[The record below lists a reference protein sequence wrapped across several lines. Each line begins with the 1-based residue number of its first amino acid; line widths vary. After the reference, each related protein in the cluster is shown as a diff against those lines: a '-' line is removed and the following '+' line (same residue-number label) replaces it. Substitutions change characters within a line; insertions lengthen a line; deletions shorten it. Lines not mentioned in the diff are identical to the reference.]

1 MKVKIGYNQLVF
13 VGLTAEQVDDLE
25 KYVGFVGELKECA
38 YGWKFK
44 AEKATMFDL
53 ICKLSYKYDLEVM

>member
-13 VGLTAEQVDDLE
+13 VDLTGEQVDDLE
-25 KYVGFVGELKECA
+25 KLVGFVGELKDGV
-38 YGWKFK
+38 YGWTFK

-53 ICKLSYKYDLEVM
+53 LCKLSYKYDLEIM

>member
-13 VGLTAEQVDDLE
+13 VDLSEEQESDLE
-25 KYVGFVGELKECA
+25 KLVGYVGELKEGQ
-38 YGWKFK
+38 YGWIFK

-53 ICKLSYKYDLEVM
+53 LCKLSYKYDLEVM

>member
-13 VGLTAEQVDDLE
+13 VDLTQEQTDDLE
-25 KYVGFVGELKECA
+25 KLVGFVGELHDSA
-38 YGWKFK
+38 YGWIFK

-53 ICKLSYKYDLEVM
+53 LCKLSYKYDLEVM

>member
-13 VGLTAEQVDDLE
+13 VDLTQEQADDLE
-25 KYVGFVGELKECA
+25 KYVGFVGELKDCA
-38 YGWKFK
+38 QGWKFK

-53 ICKLSYKYDLEVM
+53 LCKLSYKYDLEVM